1 MPADSA
7 DVVVVGS
14 GAGGAPVALVAARAG
29 LRVVLLE
36 KGLDPRRDELLHDEV
51 RMTRRDF
58 FVPNLT
64 EEPHTIRYGDT
75 ENAERTVEGWT
86 ANVMG
91 GGTAHYSGFF
101 FRMKP
106 VDMRLRAALGDVDGA
121 TLIDWPVSYEEL
133 EPYYRR
139 AEHEIGVSGVWKRHP
154 FEEPRSSDYPLPP
167 LAEHSFAARI
177 DEAGRRLGL
186 HPFPTPR
193 AVLSRARPD
202 RAECLPC
209 GSCGSFG
216 CPQGA
221 KGSTAV
227 ALLPAARATGR
238 CDVRSRCFATE
249 VIHDGTK
256 VRAVVY
262 RDAEGKNRRVEA
274 RCVVLACSAVE
285 TVRLL
290 LLSRSAR
297 FPSGLANGA
306 GQVGRNFVFSG
317 LTKGAAWFARKGRP
331 WLDAPQS
338 PFVQRSLQ
346 DFYFMDPP
354 VDGVRKGGTILFTL
368 AHGSP
373 IFTAERMA
381 NAGEGDAVWGAALKD
396 RVRRAAGHVRLE
408 FETFAEF
415 LPTPGTFVDLDPHV
429 RDRFDLPVARMTV
442 RRHPLGVKA
451 LDLLRE
457 RGLSVLRALDPDD
470 VEVEIRLSE
479 TKFLQG
485 GGCRMGADPAQ
496 SVLDREGRAHE
507 VPNLVVSDGS
517 ALPTSGGVP
526 PTLTILANAYRIG
539 EGIVR
544 RFREGTL

>member
-1 MPADSA
+1 MAADA
-7 DVVVVGS
+7 DLVVIGS
-14 GAGGAPVALVAARAG
+14 GAGGAPVALVAAQAG

-36 KGLDPRRDELLHDEV
+36 KGRDVRREEMIHDEIK
-51 RMTRRDF
+51 MTRRDF
-58 FVPNLT
+58 FVPDLVD
-64 EEPHTIRYGDT
+64 EPHTLRYGDEPT
-75 ENAERTVEGWT
+75 GSRTVEGWT

-106 VDMRLRAALGDVDGA
+106 VDLKLRSTLGAVDGS
-121 TLIDWPVSYEEL
+121 TLCDWPIAYADL
-133 EPYYRR
+133 EPYYAR
-139 AEHEIGVSGVWKRHP
+139 AERDIGVSGVWKRHP
-154 FEEPRSSDYPLPP
+154 FEEPRSADYPLPP
-167 LAEHSFAARI
+167 LPEHGFAGRI

-193 AVLSRARPD
+193 AILSRARPD

-238 CDVRSRCFATE
+238 CEVRPRSMATE
-249 VIHDGTK
+249 LIHDGER
-256 VRAVVY
+256 VRGVVY
-262 RDAEGKNRRVEA
+262 RDADGKNQRVAA

-306 GQVGRNFVFSG
+306 GQVGKHFVFSG
-317 LTKGAAWFARKGRP
+317 LTKGAAWFGRSGRA

-354 VDGVRKGGTILFTL
+354 VSGVKKGGTLLFSL
-368 AHGSP
+368 AHASP
-373 IFTAERMA
+373 IFTAERLA
-381 NAGEGDAVWGAALKD
+381 NSGEGDAVWGAALKE
-396 RVRRAAGHVRLE
+396 RIRRAAGHVRLE

-415 LPTPGTFVDLDPHV
+415 FPNSGTFVDLDPVV
-429 RDRFDLPVARMTV
+429 RDRFDQPVARMTV
-442 RRHPLGVKA
+442 RRHPLGVNA

-457 RGLSVLRALDPDD
+457 RGLAVLRALDPDD

-485 GGCRMGADPAQ
+485 GGCRMGADPGD
-496 SVLDREGRAHE
+496 SVVDRDGRAHE
-507 VPNLVVSDGS
+507 VDNLYVADGS
-517 ALPTSGGVP
+517 VLPTLGGVP

-544 RFREGTL
+544 RFREGKL